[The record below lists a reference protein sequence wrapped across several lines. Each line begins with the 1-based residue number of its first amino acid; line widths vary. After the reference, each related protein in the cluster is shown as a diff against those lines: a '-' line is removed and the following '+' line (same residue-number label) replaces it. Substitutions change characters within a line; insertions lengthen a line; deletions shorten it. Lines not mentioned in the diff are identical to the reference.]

1 MSFVFKINEEL
12 SATSVTAIELISI
25 TRTFHSLIK
34 DAEFTAL
41 FDSIVATINQSYQVV
56 DQLMSPF
63 LQLDDEASFTQH
75 FDQVLADFKEHYL
88 FDVSKPRRYCDNVYD
103 DYIKLQHSKQAKSG
117 FPLLRRTFARL
128 DGFYDKWITND
139 NLLAMS
145 IDNAIKLYNRHL
157 SEIAEIKQYDAE
169 DAFVIHHS
177 ANEDLSVYTRLIQS
191 KYEQLV
197 ELVVAAFNT
206 NENAIASNNGQ

>member
-12 SATSVTAIELISI
+12 SVTSVTATELISA
-25 TRTFHSLIK
+25 TRTLHSLIK
-34 DAEFTAL
+34 DAEFTSL
-41 FDSIVATINQSYQVV
+41 FNSIVATINQSYQVV

-63 LQLDDEASFTQH
+63 LQLDDETLFTQQ
-75 FDQVLADFKEHYL
+75 FDQALSEFKEHYL

-117 FPLLRRTFARL
+117 FPLLKRTFARL
-128 DGFYDKWITND
+128 DGFYDKWVTND

-145 IDNAIKLYNRHL
+145 IDNAIKLFNRHL
-157 SEIAEIKQYDAE
+157 SEISEIKQYDAE

-177 ANEDLSVYTRLIQS
+177 ANQDLSVYTGLIQS
-191 KYEQLV
+191 KYEQLA
-197 ELVVAAFNT
+197 ELVAPEFGT
-206 NENAIASNNGQ
+206 TSNAIASSNGQ